1 MDKKSIDKFFESYSK
16 DVLKSKWEKYD
27 KYSENE
33 NSVTVSE
40 LLNVWDFHYENTFV
54 FKEPHSDD
62 AGLNQKIDIKE
73 SEITFGLF
81 LYLYPTKNIINRY
94 NESSSFQIYKLQSC

>member
-1 MDKKSIDKFFESYSK
+1 MDKKSIDNFFESYSK

-27 KYSENE
+27 KYSENK

-40 LLNVWDFHYENTFV
+40 LINVWDFYYENTFV
-54 FKEPHSDD
+54 FKDPEPDEI
-62 AGLNQKIDIKE
+62 GLIQKIDITE

-81 LYLYPTKNIINRY
+81 LYLYPFKNLTQKN
-94 NESSSFQIYKLQSC
+94 NGSSKFQICQI

>member
-27 KYSENE
+27 KYSENR
-33 NSVTVSE
+33 NSVTVNE
-40 LLNVWDFHYENTFV
+40 LINVWDFYYENTFV
-54 FKEPHSDD
+54 FKEPNSEDI
-62 AGLNQKIDIKE
+62 GLSQKIDITE

-81 LYLYPTKNIINRY
+81 LYLYPFKNITGKY
-94 NESSSFQIYKLQSC
+94 NGSSKFQICQL

>member
-27 KYSENE
+27 KYSANK

-40 LLNVWDFHYENTFV
+40 LINVWDFYYDNTFV
-54 FKEPHSDD
+54 FKDPRPNDND
-62 AGLNQKIDIKE
+62 LLQKIDFKE
-73 SEITFGLF
+73 SEVTFGLF
-81 LYLYPTKNIINRY
+81 FYIYPFNKIKSNG
-94 NESSSFQIYKLQSC
+94 SSKFQICQL